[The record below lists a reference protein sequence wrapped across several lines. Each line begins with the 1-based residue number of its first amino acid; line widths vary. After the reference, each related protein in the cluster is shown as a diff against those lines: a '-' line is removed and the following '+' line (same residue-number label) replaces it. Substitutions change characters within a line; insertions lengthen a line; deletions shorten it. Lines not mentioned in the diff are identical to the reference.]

1 MGVPK
6 FYRWI
11 SERYPCLSEVVKEFQ
26 LPEFDNL
33 YLDMNGV
40 VHTCSHPEDDN
51 PHFRITEEQI
61 FKDICHYI
69 EFLFRMIK
77 PRKVFFM
84 AIDGVAPRAKMNQQ
98 RGRRFRSAREAEEL
112 IKKAQEKGETLPTEK
127 RFDSNCITPG
137 TPFMVRLQDHLKY
150 FVVNK
155 VTHDPLWQGPQII
168 LSGHETPGEGEH
180 KVMDFIRYSRSQPG
194 HDPNTRHCLYGLDA
208 DLIMLGLTS
217 HEPHFALLREEV
229 RFGGKKD
236 RNRRPSTP
244 EETTFHLLHLS
255 LMREYLDYEF
265 SALKT
270 TLPFEYDMERIIDDW
285 ILMGFLVGND
295 FIPHLPHLHI
305 HHDALPLLWKNYME
319 ILPTLDGYLNE
330 GGRLNLRRFEKYL
343 GGLAKFDREQFSDQY
358 VDMKYLEGKRGGAS
372 QGKRG
377 APPSASGGKRNGP
390 SSQSKQK
397 GGKGNNPFAVLEG
410 FGNMDEEYN
419 KQGRENGQLEARAAS
434 FPNNADD
441 TSDEDDYDTFDD
453 EFSAHKRDY
462 YITKMGY
469 ENVTPEVLRDQ
480 AYQYVRAIQWILLY
494 YYEGVQSWSWYYPH
508 HYAPYISDVR
518 DFAGIN
524 LTYEMSE
531 PFKPFEQLM
540 AVLPAASKDFLPA
553 PLQELMTNENS
564 PVNDY
569 YPVNFKTDL
578 NGKQQDWEAVVLI
591 PFIDEHRLLGA
602 MRTKEPELT
611 QEERQRNSH
620 GPCYLYQHSPESQGT
635 YPSSMPGTFP
645 DIAASHAKVC
655 AIPKFH
661 FCLPPDQLCR
671 GLMPGTK
678 LDVYF
683 PGFPTL
689 KHIPHDH
696 RLEKRGVKVFQM
708 NSRGFNTILKI
719 KDLPERSLGEIAN
732 ELLGQTT
739 WVGWPHLHEAKVY
752 AVADEKFRIELEEQH
767 KKGQAAPVVS
777 WNRKELAK
785 HETDVLY
792 KDASSIKE
800 KYHDRFGVEVGK
812 TTVLI
817 YAGNMTG
824 RKYVY
829 TSQGRVSAEKQFS
842 VRRTPFALQTT
853 CKDIQSHAP
862 DDMHFRTM
870 DELFPVGASVF
881 MLGNPHYACQGEVL
895 EIDNQEGR
903 VRVSFSVLQEPDFSA
918 VCQGRQYED
927 RQYMPGYVAA
937 QRLGIS
943 KHLLARITGTILI
956 LRGDGGNTESK
967 ANIGLNLKFTKRGE
981 EVPGYTKKTDDGW
994 LYSDKCL
1001 ETINKYLAEFSDML
1015 EYIATSH
1022 TGNSDIYTEVELFPE
1037 ESGKTLKET
1046 LKFLE
1051 ELPSSQVK
1059 SMKSGANILGDSTML
1074 AVESAVDE
1082 VVELNKKRQKKV
1094 KMQVKPHLI
1103 YRPLPNQGTLEPD
1116 PGTVFEMLDRVVVV
1130 KMGYSVPFGL
1140 RGTVIGIH
1148 PAENPMDTMLD
1159 VIFDKEF
1166 VGGILLRCSTKRGYR
1181 VPPVSVLNLT
1191 HGETRKHGRQQK
1203 QKQAAAPPPTNPW
1216 QQKQTAGHGY
1226 QGNRQGQGQGSYSQ
1240 GQGQGSYSQGQ
1251 GQGSYSQGQGQ
1262 GSYSSL
1268 MRNEG
1273 HRQGGGGEGG
1283 GGGGYSMMT
1292 RGQDPKSGYNVYGF
1306 QPQAQ
1311 AQAQP
1316 QFVTPKLA
1324 TSPPKASRVP
1334 PSNMTS
1340 VSKSD
1345 NSDFTNIW
1353 NQLLQSNIPG
1363 GPVMAPKTSQPG
1375 GMGSPIFNAT
1385 SLQSAAEKLGKIA
1398 PPSADSEEEEHE
1410 PPTGILVDLS
1420 ESGETSDAVS
1430 ERAKSESPS
1439 SGRGSKDAKTR
1450 KMRIITNSNRGQPKA
1465 ATGQAVSDQKSPN
1478 VLELF
1483 QKAEKVREAQS
1494 KSPSQPEAQTE
1505 SVQAF
1510 FDQAAAM
1517 FGDSAQS
1524 VGDSDKTPASKSQSK
1539 SPSQPEAQTD
1549 RVQAMFE
1556 LATRAVSMS
1565 ADPEASSAELN
1576 SLFAALQTAP
1586 KSTSPSNAGASAQP
1600 PSEDGSAALRQML
1613 KIGVEDNQSS
1623 QSVSKPV
1630 GQQST
1635 YGRQVSLQELFDVA
1649 KQAPASSMP
1658 ETVPETHPH
1667 PQQQAPS
1674 MHGHQQQQQQVRP
1687 PQPLLPPPGLLAKPG
1702 APGQV
1707 RGKGRSPVDD
1717 LALLCQLAGQLPG
1730 YDFNFQHKQ
1739 KGFISLVTIPGGARF
1754 EGSLCPSREEA
1765 AESAASM
1772 ALLCLQAQMRFP
1784 GQGMP
1789 WMQRPAPGMGM
1800 LRPGQRLL
1808 SPNSAFSP
1816 VANPHPLMRFGQ
1828 PMFNQP
1834 PPNMMPQGQRGRQP
1848 LLSQPPPPFSSR
1860 GPHPHP
1866 HPQPIL
1872 NARAPHSQA
1881 SHMPVNQGQ
1890 LGHPRPANQ
1899 SVSPSEGRHLTNQE
1913 GDTEKGR
1920 EGVGKSSTEAF
1931 IPMQVT
1937 RKQRRKEETPEK
1949 HHKPADATEEGQYP
1963 VMSAHA
1969 ERQKSSSKSPSVDS
1983 VNNNAQGATSSPM
1996 NSSSHSSSHLVRE
2009 QKSTPKNK
2017 ESDSASA
2024 SKDHGSDGKG
2034 KKRRPRIAANFN
2046 FDSPK

>member
-800 KYHDRFGVEVGK
+800 K
-812 TTVLI
+812 
-817 YAGNMTG
+817 
-824 RKYVY
+824 
-829 TSQGRVSAEKQFS
+829 
-842 VRRTPFALQTT
+842 
-853 CKDIQSHAP
+853 
-862 DDMHFRTM
+862 
-870 DELFPVGASVF
+870 
-881 MLGNPHYACQGEVL
+881 
-895 EIDNQEGR
+895 
-903 VRVSFSVLQEPDFSA
+903 
-918 VCQGRQYED
+918 
-927 RQYMPGYVAA
+927 
-937 QRLGIS
+937 
-943 KHLLARITGTILI
+943 
-956 LRGDGGNTESK
+956 
-967 ANIGLNLKFTKRGE
+967 
-981 EVPGYTKKTDDGW
+981 
-994 LYSDKCL
+994 
-1001 ETINKYLAEFSDML
+1001 
-1015 EYIATSH
+1015 
-1022 TGNSDIYTEVELFPE
+1022 
-1037 ESGKTLKET
+1037 
-1046 LKFLE
+1046 
-1051 ELPSSQVK
+1051 
-1059 SMKSGANILGDSTML
+1059 
-1074 AVESAVDE
+1074 
-1082 VVELNKKRQKKV
+1082 
-1094 KMQVKPHLI
+1094 
-1103 YRPLPNQGTLEPD
+1103 
-1116 PGTVFEMLDRVVVV
+1116 
-1130 KMGYSVPFGL
+1130 
-1140 RGTVIGIH
+1140 
-1148 PAENPMDTMLD
+1148 
-1159 VIFDKEF
+1159 
-1166 VGGILLRCSTKRGYR
+1166 
-1181 VPPVSVLNLT
+1181 
-1191 HGETRKHGRQQK
+1191 
-1203 QKQAAAPPPTNPW
+1203 
-1216 QQKQTAGHGY
+1216 
-1226 QGNRQGQGQGSYSQ
+1226 
-1240 GQGQGSYSQGQ
+1240 
-1251 GQGSYSQGQGQ
+1251 
-1262 GSYSSL
+1262 
-1268 MRNEG
+1268 
-1273 HRQGGGGEGG
+1273 
-1283 GGGGYSMMT
+1283 
-1292 RGQDPKSGYNVYGF
+1292 
-1306 QPQAQ
+1306 
-1311 AQAQP
+1311 
-1316 QFVTPKLA
+1316 
-1324 TSPPKASRVP
+1324 
-1334 PSNMTS
+1334 
-1340 VSKSD
+1340 
-1345 NSDFTNIW
+1345 
-1353 NQLLQSNIPG
+1353 
-1363 GPVMAPKTSQPG
+1363 
-1375 GMGSPIFNAT
+1375 
-1385 SLQSAAEKLGKIA
+1385 
-1398 PPSADSEEEEHE
+1398 
-1410 PPTGILVDLS
+1410 
-1420 ESGETSDAVS
+1420 
-1430 ERAKSESPS
+1430 
-1439 SGRGSKDAKTR
+1439 
-1450 KMRIITNSNRGQPKA
+1450 
-1465 ATGQAVSDQKSPN
+1465 
-1478 VLELF
+1478 
-1483 QKAEKVREAQS
+1483 
-1494 KSPSQPEAQTE
+1494 
-1505 SVQAF
+1505 
-1510 FDQAAAM
+1510 
-1517 FGDSAQS
+1517 
-1524 VGDSDKTPASKSQSK
+1524 
-1539 SPSQPEAQTD
+1539 
-1549 RVQAMFE
+1549 
-1556 LATRAVSMS
+1556 
-1565 ADPEASSAELN
+1565 
-1576 SLFAALQTAP
+1576 
-1586 KSTSPSNAGASAQP
+1586 
-1600 PSEDGSAALRQML
+1600 
-1613 KIGVEDNQSS
+1613 
-1623 QSVSKPV
+1623 
-1630 GQQST
+1630 
-1635 YGRQVSLQELFDVA
+1635 
-1649 KQAPASSMP
+1649 
-1658 ETVPETHPH
+1658 
-1667 PQQQAPS
+1667 
-1674 MHGHQQQQQQVRP
+1674 
-1687 PQPLLPPPGLLAKPG
+1687 
-1702 APGQV
+1702 
-1707 RGKGRSPVDD
+1707 
-1717 LALLCQLAGQLPG
+1717 
-1730 YDFNFQHKQ
+1730 
-1739 KGFISLVTIPGGARF
+1739 
-1754 EGSLCPSREEA
+1754 
-1765 AESAASM
+1765 
-1772 ALLCLQAQMRFP
+1772 
-1784 GQGMP
+1784 
-1789 WMQRPAPGMGM
+1789 
-1800 LRPGQRLL
+1800 
-1808 SPNSAFSP
+1808 
-1816 VANPHPLMRFGQ
+1816 
-1828 PMFNQP
+1828 
-1834 PPNMMPQGQRGRQP
+1834 
-1848 LLSQPPPPFSSR
+1848 
-1860 GPHPHP
+1860 
-1866 HPQPIL
+1866 
-1872 NARAPHSQA
+1872 
-1881 SHMPVNQGQ
+1881 
-1890 LGHPRPANQ
+1890 
-1899 SVSPSEGRHLTNQE
+1899 
-1913 GDTEKGR
+1913 
-1920 EGVGKSSTEAF
+1920 
-1931 IPMQVT
+1931 
-1937 RKQRRKEETPEK
+1937 
-1949 HHKPADATEEGQYP
+1949 
-1963 VMSAHA
+1963 
-1969 ERQKSSSKSPSVDS
+1969 
-1983 VNNNAQGATSSPM
+1983 
-1996 NSSSHSSSHLVRE
+1996 
-2009 QKSTPKNK
+2009 
-2017 ESDSASA
+2017 
-2024 SKDHGSDGKG
+2024 
-2034 KKRRPRIAANFN
+2034 
-2046 FDSPK
+2046 